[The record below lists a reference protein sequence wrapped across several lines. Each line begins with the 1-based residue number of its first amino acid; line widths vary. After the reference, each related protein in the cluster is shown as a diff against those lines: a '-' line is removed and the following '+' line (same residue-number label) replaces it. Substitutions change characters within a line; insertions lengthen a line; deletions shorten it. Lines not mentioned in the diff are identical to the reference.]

1 MIFKGSIPSHMLFIT
16 TLSMGLKMSRAEGA
30 NPQIWFQSHLSVC
43 FRAEL
48 DSGPFII
55 QVLGFL
61 WGFNVMQKTP
71 SVTSLVFLMIPH
83 QGCWK
88 APGWPLGFSFG
99 PQSEIVFAP
108 LFQSFLLPLFWPHC
122 EGGSIYHPT
131 ESGQNIKNWGMKI
144 VFSLLSH
151 SCISFLIVCPHYIYL
166 ITLVTLQTLN
176 HKLLL

>member
-1 MIFKGSIPSHMLFIT
+1 
-16 TLSMGLKMSRAEGA
+16 
-30 NPQIWFQSHLSVC
+30 
-43 FRAEL
+43 
-48 DSGPFII
+48 
-55 QVLGFL
+55 
-61 WGFNVMQKTP
+61 MQKTP
-71 SVTSLVFLMIPH
+71 NVTSLVFLMTPH

-144 VFSLLSH
+144 VFSLFSH
-151 SCISFLIVCPHYIYL
+151 SCISLLIVCPPYIYL
-166 ITLVTLQTLN
+166 ITLVSYYADAESQIVALIWYDVLYCPHQLVLVITNSLHIT
-176 HKLLL
+176 HIAPTP